1 MSRLR
6 ILYADS
12 DPNWRRD
19 ERLMA
24 SMTALE
30 RWGVANGVT
39 IVCTPPYKHNR
50 SIECMMGV
58 VLYLMNTLLCA
69 SFLSGLFWGRAFL
82 HAIMLINRRGSRR
95 SCLPALRGGAKSRF
109 EAFYGFK
116 ADVSLIVCPFG
127 ATAYV
132 RLPDIKAA
140 DLQSLAYQGL
150 FIGCTKNGMAC
161 LSTQ

>member
-1 MSRLR
+1 
-6 ILYADS
+6 
-12 DPNWRRD
+12 
-19 ERLMA
+19 
-24 SMTALE
+24 
-30 RWGVANGVT
+30 
-39 IVCTPPYKHNR
+39 
-50 SIECMMGV
+50 MGV
-58 VLYLMNTLLCA
+58 VLHLMNTLLCA

-150 FIGCTKNGMAC
+150 FIGCTKTGWLVYRLSNGTVRHVYHAKFDRD
-161 LSTQ
+161 LSHRPALLARRQELCTVLLLS